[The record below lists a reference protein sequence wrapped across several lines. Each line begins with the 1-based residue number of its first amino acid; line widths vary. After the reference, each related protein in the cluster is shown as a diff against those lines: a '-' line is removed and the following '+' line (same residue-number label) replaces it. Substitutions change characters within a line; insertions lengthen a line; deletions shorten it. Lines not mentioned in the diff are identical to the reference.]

1 MKVKIEIAPA
11 PNLIKQYIVISEE
24 DNPRNY
30 LCITTHSA
38 KASIATII
46 AQLQEYL
53 NEN

>member
-1 MKVKIEIAPA
+1 MKVKIEVSPD
-11 PNLIKQYIVISEE
+11 PQLVKQYVVITEE

-38 KASIATII
+38 KASIQYLI

-53 NEN
+53 NK

>member
-1 MKVKIEIAPA
+1 MKVKIEVSPD
-11 PNLIKQYIVISEE
+11 PQLVKQYVVITEE

-38 KASIATII
+38 QASIRSLI

-53 NEN
+53 NK